1 MDSIFNES
9 KAKLKPDVRML
20 YQNVLNYWF
29 SKQEQRVACLGSFE
43 MFKVDVKY
51 DKFQTHF
58 KQLEKGGLVDIR
70 DTKIFFVDV
79 WTKHIPTHLL
89 SSEKYKQITAD
100 EVKDELYNSHA
111 LLDIVRMKYRVT
123 IKQCNRLLQ
132 MFFLEQEGIQTKYNN
147 EGQVRKHF
155 IYWVQSNKDKVT
167 QESSSSSGKI
177 LGRK

>member
-1 MDSIFNES
+1 MDTIFNES
-9 KAKLKPDVRML
+9 KIKLKPGVRML
-20 YQNVLNYWF
+20 YQNILNYWF
-29 SKQEQRVACLGSFE
+29 SKQEQKVANLQVFE

-51 DKFQTHF
+51 DKFKDEF
-58 KQLEKGGLVDIR
+58 EQLEKGGLIDIR
-70 DTKIFFVDV
+70 DNKIFFVDV

-89 SSEKYKQITAD
+89 SSEKYKQITAE

-132 MFFLEQEGIQTKYNN
+132 MFFLEQESIQTKYNN

-155 IYWVQSNKDKVT
+155 IYWVQSNKDKVS
-167 QESSSSSGKI
+167 QDSSSSKGKI
-177 LGRK
+177 LGR